1 MSEWA
6 AYCERGWRDAAR
18 AAVKTID
25 EDAEV
30 VFARSAD
37 ALRALALGSVP
48 GELGVIVG
56 PSREGIADI
65 NLAAAIARDGGAR
78 SVVLLGE
85 GVTGSLRSRAAR
97 AGIDRV
103 LDVSEACGGASG
115 EGLAEGSSAAVRAGG
130 LPPSVCGARP
140 FAGERPSEQGGA
152 PILVFCSGRGGVG
165 KTSVV
170 ALAAA
175 HAASWGMSVCAVDL
189 DLSCGNLYAA
199 FGLPGGSD
207 LARLDG
213 GAEFDEAVAEGLCLP
228 AAPGIRLAGPCERPE
243 TAELA
248 MTRVGDLLRHASQ
261 AHDLVLVDTSTTFT
275 DAVAQAAQLCDRLV
289 IVSDG
294 APGSIS
300 SLARTSGLAVRL
312 GVARTRIARLENRA
326 SQRSRMDPSFARA
339 ELGLE
344 AARVFR
350 AYEGGEDAR
359 ECLAAG
365 GAVGLAESGLPFPA
379 SVATMLA
386 QVLTELGRLPGSRE
400 AERAATAGGR
410 RPRGGLFGRRREAM

>member
-6 AYCERGWRDAAR
+6 AYCERDRREEVR
-18 AAVKTID
+18 AVVRALD
-25 EDAEV
+25 EGADV

-37 ALRALALGSVP
+37 DLRSLVLGSVP
-48 GELGVIVG
+48 GELGVVVG
-56 PSREGIADI
+56 PSREGISDI
-65 NLAAAIARDGGAR
+65 NLAAAIVSDESAR

-103 LDVSEACGGASG
+103 VDVADACGGRGGCPAG
-115 EGLAEGSSAAVRAGG
+115 GGSSATGPAGA
-130 LPPSVCGARP
+130 PPPPARLRGST
-140 FAGERPSEQGGA
+140 GERPSEQGGS
-152 PILVFCSGRGGVG
+152 PVIVFCSGRGGVG

-207 LARLDG
+207 LARLGDG
-213 GAEFDEAVAEGLCLP
+213 APFDGSAAEGLCLP

-243 TAELA
+243 AAELA
-248 MTRVGDLLRHASQ
+248 MARTGDFLRFASH

-294 APGSIS
+294 APGGIAP
-300 SLARTSGLAVRL
+300 LARTSGLAVRL

-326 SQRSRMDPSFARA
+326 SQRSRSDPSFARA

-350 AYEGGEDAR
+350 SYEGGEDAR
-359 ECLAAG
+359 ECLASG
-365 GAVGLAESGLPFPA
+365 GAVSLAESGLPFPA
-379 SVATMLA
+379 SVASMLA
-386 QVLTELGRLPGSRE
+386 QILTELGRLPGSRE
-400 AERAATAGGR
+400 AERAAAAGGR
-410 RPRGGLFGRRREAM
+410 RPRGRLFGRGREAM